1 MPRIW
6 WLWPQ
11 STATEHSYSGTVHLG
26 LIPTHP
32 ACQHSL
38 QEETRAPKQNPWLSV
53 DFTWVSWVGSE
64 NQTHYLRKERMGS
77 GPELLWVCGGSV
89 TPQRK
94 VKIGGPTSQRG
105 PRMLELRNVLNIKE
119 YSKKLRLRKS
129 EKVFLTPHY
138 PLSQN
143 NVWDVLFSSKKR
155 WHPPGKIFAFRKIFL
170 RGGEKGRGP
179 NVWVHPPQPDVPQH
193 APGWDLQLNA
203 REQDMVW

>member
-138 PLSQN
+138 
-143 NVWDVLFSSKKR
+143 
-155 WHPPGKIFAFRKIFL
+155 RKIMFGTFYFRQKNVDIPPEKFL
-170 RGGEKGRGP
+170 LSGNFFWGGERKEGAQMFEFTPPP
-179 NVWVHPPQPDVPQH
+179 NQMSLSTPLD
-193 APGWDLQLNA
+193 GICN
-203 REQDMVW
+203 